1 MTTASASG
9 ASTPAASAPGA
20 SVPGTSAPGSG
31 ALGSGAPGHG
41 TGGPAPTS
49 IVVGYGF
56 WIFLLSDFIMFSAFF
71 AAFAVLCG
79 ATDSGPTGHQLFSMR
94 NAFLE
99 TIALL
104 TSSLTCGLMSIA
116 VVRRDARAFYVWGM
130 ITGVLGVIF
139 LGLELRELTGFVTT
153 GAGPSRSAF
162 LSSFFALIGLHGVH
176 VTIGVVW
183 LIVMLAQVATRR
195 FEKHVIL
202 RLNCFTLFWHA
213 LDIIWVA
220 LLTNVYLIGGR

>member
-1 MTTASASG
+1 MTTASA
-9 ASTPAASAPGA
+9 PGR
-20 SVPGTSAPGSG
+20 
-31 ALGSGAPGHG
+31 G

-71 AAFAVLCG
+71 AAYAVLGG
-79 ATDSGPTGHQLFSMR
+79 ATDGGPSGHQLFSMR
-94 NAFLE
+94 NAFFE

-116 VVRRDARAFYVWGM
+116 LTRRDARAFYVWGAV
-130 ITGVLGVIF
+130 TGVLGAVF
-139 LGLELRELTGFVTT
+139 LSLELHELAGLATS
-153 GAGPSRSAF
+153 GAGPARSAF
-162 LSSFFALIGLHGVH
+162 LSSFFALVGLHGVH
-176 VTIGVVW
+176 VTIGVIW
-183 LIVMLAQVATRR
+183 LVVMLAQVATRG
-195 FEKHVIL
+195 FEKHVVL

>member
-1 MTTASASG
+1 MTTASA
-9 ASTPAASAPGA
+9 
-20 SVPGTSAPGSG
+20 
-31 ALGSGAPGHG
+31 PGHG
-41 TGGPAPTS
+41 AGGPAPAS

-56 WIFLLSDFIMFSAFF
+56 WIFLLSDFIMFSVFF

-79 ATDSGPTGHQLFSMR
+79 ATDSGPTGPELFSTR

-116 VVRRDARAFYVWGM
+116 LTRRSSRAFFLWGT
-130 ITGVLGVIF
+130 ITGVLGIIF
-139 LGLELRELTGFVTT
+139 LGLEFRELIGFATT
-153 GAGPSRSAF
+153 GAGPARSAF
-162 LSSFFALIGLHGVH
+162 LSSFFALVGLHGVH
-176 VTIGVVW
+176 VTIGVIW
-183 LIVMLAQVATRR
+183 LVVMMAQVATRR
-195 FEKHVIL
+195 FEQHVVL

-220 LLTNVYLIGGR
+220 LLTNVYLIGGH